1 MRLQYEH
8 ISAPHGFAE
17 AGTDLPVGKVDQ
29 LARPNFDPQVPGDVG
44 SQLGVRSP

>member
-8 ISAPHGFAE
+8 IGAAHGLPE
-17 AGTDLPVGKVDQ
+17 AGTDLPVGEVNK

-44 SQLGVRSP
+44 SQLRVRSP